1 MHRAFRP
8 FPWSPVRFDVFD
20 RTEGCHRRRE
30 GVGHDLVGSGD
41 RGGDVIT
48 ETVPSFRGLTE
59 GLTFG
64 LFAGADGFPF
74 GAGEF
79 GFFTG
84 RGGLGAPF
92 RDLGRVG

>member
-1 MHRAFRP
+1 M
-8 FPWSPVRFDVFD
+8 
-20 RTEGCHRRRE
+20 
-30 GVGHDLVGSGD
+30 
-41 RGGDVIT
+41 IT

-92 RDLGRVG
+92 RDLGGVG